1 MGVLRRAFAAEPVD
15 ALLELEVF
23 LFGATKFLN

>member
-1 MGVLRRAFAAEPVD
+1 MGVLRRAFAAQPVD

-23 LFGATKFLN
+23 LFGAAQFLD

>member
-1 MGVLRRAFAAEPVD
+1 MCIFRRTFAAEPVD

-23 LFGATKFLN
+23 LFGATQLFG